1 MTLLPAHAAM
11 PLQDTALFSLFAG
24 ELDSIPGCFA
34 RGAEK
39 ALHNDRVRQ
48 QLRQFQKHRH
58 RQTVRQST
66 PETEMTAIA
75 LAKLSIKNKMRRR
88 PSQVSVHDRLRQLIT
103 PMYSLDWLSPIELER
118 MANTLITELAVR
130 YHQINTLSSPH
141 FTPEKNRMVAMS
153 ILDYIDQL
161 RDQVLFKCQLK
172 KQRMLACAAF
182 DADMNT
188 ERLCAYFRTEINR
201 RIDTE
206 ALMRRAMSD
215 TEGGKPV
222 IENDYIKPS
231 EQLRKELQEVR
242 DAIEDVTH
250 PVPTLNPPTLSLK
263 HQAHVIRRSMQ
274 VGNSAPLA
282 QSVGAPPGGLRRAS
296 RASTR
301 FSIGR
306 VPSTGAE
313 AMRRNGGMVP
323 PSAAPPEASETL
335 HEKSGPRLWDLHS
348 EEDIPKSIDAETLLD
363 DEPPVPLTEITND
376 VIDLTALESVECDNP
391 LLQGYTGSVSFSRRV
406 GNPDQAI
413 PVRIRY
419 LPPCTYRKRHLS
431 DYDYARLDAVP
442 IPPSP
447 PEHKIE
453 HAALSK
459 FHEVD
464 DNMRSAPT
472 LVSERTPKSFLSLA
486 SDPSTTVDSFDNES
500 ENNGIDEKL
509 ARFKEVEELYGE
521 IMRTN
526 KRVHLDPMETEEEE
540 SFACPAAPV
549 DTQML
554 NSWLWQGLAD
564 PATLPAPAEKAL
576 AEAPRV
582 ISAGPFIR
590 LRTRDAHSAYDETP
604 ALHPDDFIRN
614 RSHAMAR
621 TLSSRYNGALRYNY
635 GGYIPGDVDTKG
647 TARIMSEPTVED
659 YTTFLRGRHTDF
671 VFDLIYHED
680 ELAEK
685 RRKQQEEAE
694 RVRKIE
700 EDMKRLEQERKERAD
715 QRRQM
720 LSYERGEWNPKIM
733 DFIAELHDASI
744 LASSITA
751 DEAAELGSARALSR
765 QSVARLSVMRAST
778 AAASSIPQTPQSP
791 QAPAPPGTATPASL
805 PTAEEE
811 APPAPVQPPRPIS
824 VDIRQMQQE
833 LEILWVTLKMPLDQK
848 LDMAIKYGGHR
859 FGPKLETAIR
869 LWKTASQH
877 IITREE
883 LLKEIEAFERTASN
897 PERFF
902 LKGPEGSSAARLS
915 EAKDREDLMRRL
927 HFVEA
932 RITDVITNIKLELKE
947 SVTYEGAPYKE
958 KMKSDYTEMIKR
970 LQRERLSAGAAT
982 ASPMSVPSSRGVG
995 ALWQEE

>member
-1 MTLLPAHAAM
+1 
-11 PLQDTALFSLFAG
+11 
-24 ELDSIPGCFA
+24 
-34 RGAEK
+34 
-39 ALHNDRVRQ
+39 
-48 QLRQFQKHRH
+48 
-58 RQTVRQST
+58 
-66 PETEMTAIA
+66 
-75 LAKLSIKNKMRRR
+75 MRRR
-88 PSQVSVHDRLRQLIT
+88 PSQISVHDRLRQLIT
-103 PMYSLDWLSPIELER
+103 PMYSLDWLSQIELER

-206 ALMRRAMSD
+206 ALIRRAMSD

-250 PVPTLNPPTLSLK
+250 PVLTLNPPTLSLK

-282 QSVGAPPGGLRRAS
+282 QSVGAAPGGFKKAS

-301 FSIGR
+301 FSVGR
-306 VPSTGAE
+306 IPSTGAE

-335 HEKSGPRLWDLHS
+335 HEKSGARLWDLHS
-348 EEDIPKSIDAETLLD
+348 EEDIPKSIYEETLLD
-363 DEPPVPLTEITND
+363 DEPPVPLAEITND

-453 HAALSK
+453 HAALSR

-549 DTQML
+549 DTQMQ

-564 PATLPAPAEKAL
+564 PATLPAPTEKAL
-576 AEAPRV
+576 AETPRV

-604 ALHPDDFIRN
+604 PLHPDDFIRN

-733 DFIAELHDASI
+733 DFIAELHDASV

-765 QSVARLSVMRAST
+765 QSMARLSVMRAST

-805 PTAEEE
+805 PGTAEEE
-811 APPAPVQPPRPIS
+811 AAPLPVQPPRPIS

-902 LKGPEGSSAARLS
+902 LKGPEGSSAARLK

-932 RITDVITNIKLELKE
+932 RITDVITSIKLELKE

-982 ASPMSVPSSRGVG
+982 ASLMSVPSSRGVG

>member
-1 MTLLPAHAAM
+1 
-11 PLQDTALFSLFAG
+11 
-24 ELDSIPGCFA
+24 
-34 RGAEK
+34 
-39 ALHNDRVRQ
+39 
-48 QLRQFQKHRH
+48 
-58 RQTVRQST
+58 
-66 PETEMTAIA
+66 
-75 LAKLSIKNKMRRR
+75 
-88 PSQVSVHDRLRQLIT
+88 
-103 PMYSLDWLSPIELER
+103 MYSLDWLSQVELER
-118 MANTLITELAVR
+118 MANTFITELAIR

-141 FTPEKNRMVAMS
+141 FTPEKNRMIAMS

-172 KQRMLACAAF
+172 KQ
-182 DADMNT
+182 N
-188 ERLCAYFRTEINR
+188 
-201 RIDTE
+201 
-206 ALMRRAMSD
+206 
-215 TEGGKPV
+215 TEGGKAV

-231 EQLRKELQEVR
+231 EQLRKELQEVIMRTKSYHQSEFLLIRYAPKVR

-274 VGNSAPLA
+274 VGNATSPA
-282 QSVGAPPGGLRRAS
+282 QSVGALPGGLKKAPRL
-296 RASTR
+296 STR
-301 FSIGR
+301 FSVGR
-306 VPSTGAE
+306 VLSTGAE
-313 AMRRNGGMVP
+313 AMRRSGGMVP
-323 PSAAPPEASETL
+323 PPAAPPEAAGAL
-335 HEKSGPRLWDLHS
+335 REKSGSRLWDLHS
-348 EEDIPKSIDAETLLD
+348 EEDIPKAIYDEAPLVD
-363 DEPPVPLTEITND
+363 DEPPAPLAEITND

-406 GNPDQAI
+406 GNPAQAI

-419 LPPCTYRKRHLS
+419 LPPCKYRKRHLS

-453 HAALSK
+453 HAALSR
-459 FHEVD
+459 FHEID

-486 SDPSTTVDSFDNES
+486 SDPSTTVDSFDNEGES
-500 ENNGIDEKL
+500 NGIDEKL

-526 KRVHLDPMETEEEE
+526 KRVHLDPMETEEED

-564 PATLPAPAEKAL
+564 PATLRPPAEKAL

-590 LRTRDAHSAYDETP
+590 LRTRDAHSAYDEMP
-604 ALHPDDFIRN
+604 PLHPDDFIRN

-647 TARIMSEPTVED
+647 TVRIMSEPTVED

-744 LASSITA
+744 LPSTITA
-751 DEAAELGSARALSR
+751 EEAAELGSARASSR
-765 QSVARLSVMRAST
+765 QSIARLSPMRAST
-778 AAASSIPQTPQSP
+778 AASSIPEMPQPP
-791 QAPAPPGTATPASL
+791 QALLPPETASAPPGTATPLSL
-805 PTAEEE
+805 PGTAEEA
-811 APPAPVQPPRPIS
+811 APPAPVHPPRPIS

-883 LLKEIEAFERTASN
+883 LLKEIEAFERTASD

-902 LKGPEGSSAARLS
+902 LKGPEGSSAARLK

-932 RITDVITNIKLELKE
+932 RITDVIANIKLELKE

-970 LQRERLSAGAAT
+970 LQRDRLSAGAAT
-982 ASPMSVPSSRGVG
+982 GSPMSVPPSRGVG
-995 ALWQEE
+995 ALWQE